1 MMKIRVVVED
11 DRPEVTPK
19 NLADATNNIET
30 MLTALMAFA
39 AQPEVLPVFRSW
51 LAGEIDNAGISG
63 DISQWIRD
71 LRKEHL
77 ATLSQAFLAGRDPD
91 EIALVVTVV

>member
-1 MMKIRVVVED
+1 MMKARIMVED
-11 DRPEVTPK
+11 DNPEITPI
-19 NLADATNNIET
+19 NVASATTNIET
-30 MLTALMAFA
+30 MITALMAFA
-39 AQPEVLPVFRSW
+39 AQAEVLPVFRSW
-51 LAGEIDNAGISG
+51 LTTELDSAGISG

-77 ATLSQAFLAGRDPD
+77 AALSQAFMAGRDPD